1 MKKGEIFLK
10 KRSWM
15 NKINKQSFLQ
25 RIFLGELY
33 RNYDLKDFDWGI
45 IFSVFFLTLFGIVM
59 VSSVSLPLTEG
70 SFSLIISHISKV
82 IIALIIF
89 LLIFRFPTNFWSKV
103 DIQILLI
110 AFFLLFLV
118 FAPIIGQ
125 EVNGANRW
133 IRVFGFS
140 IQPSELMKFALII
153 YISSYCSRRL
163 DEFKEKWLGF
173 WKPILV
179 VVMAISLVL
188 FEPDLGSSA
197 VIFVVA
203 LSIMFIA
210 GAPLRHL
217 LVIFSLGM
225 SVFILMI
232 LTVPW
237 RMKRILSF
245 MNPWDTYQN
254 EGWQLS
260 HSLIAFG
267 RGDWF
272 GVGLGESLQK
282 LHYLPDAQTDFIFA
296 IIAEEMGL
304 LFCIFL
310 VALFSF
316 LIFKCFYIGRL
327 ARHANYYLG
336 SYIAYGAGI
345 CIALHVFINI
355 GVSSGMLPT
364 KGITLPFISFGG
376 SNLLLMF
383 ALIALVLRINF
394 EISES
399 FTNKTKILN
408 V

>member
-1 MKKGEIFLK
+1 
-10 KRSWM
+10 M
-15 NKINKQSFLQ
+15 NKINKQSLWQ
-25 RIFLGELY
+25 RIIFGELY
-33 RNYDLKDFDWGI
+33 RNYHFKDFDWGI
-45 IFSVFFLTLFGIVM
+45 IFSVFFFTLFGIVM
-59 VSSVSLPLTEG
+59 VSSVSLPIMDG
-70 SFSLIISHISKV
+70 SFSITLSHLSK
-82 IIALIIF
+82 ILIALIIF
-89 LLIFRFPTNFWSKV
+89 LLIFRFPISFWSKI

-110 AFFLLFLV
+110 SFFLLFLV
-118 FAPIIGQ
+118 YMPIIGQ

-140 IQPSELMKFALII
+140 FQPSELMKFALII

-163 DEFKEKWLGF
+163 EEFKEKWLGF

-179 VVMAISLVL
+179 VVMAISLIL

-210 GAPLRHL
+210 GAPMKHL
-217 LVIFSLGM
+217 LLIFSLGM
-225 SVFILMI
+225 SVFVVMI
-232 LTVPW
+232 LAVPW

-245 MNPWDTYQN
+245 MNPWETYQE

-304 LFCIFL
+304 LFCILL
-310 VALFSF
+310 VMLFSF

-327 ARHANYYLG
+327 ARHARYYLG
-336 SYIAYGAGI
+336 SYISYGAGI

-376 SNLLLMF
+376 TNLLLMF
-383 ALIALVLRINF
+383 ALVALVLRINF

-399 FTNKTKILN
+399 FSNKNKILN

>member
-1 MKKGEIFLK
+1 
-10 KRSWM
+10 M
-15 NKINKQSFLQ
+15 NKINKQSLLQ

-267 RGDWF
+267 RGDWL

-399 FTNKTKILN
+399 FTNKNKILN

>member
-1 MKKGEIFLK
+1 
-10 KRSWM
+10 M

-179 VVMAISLVL
+179 VVVAISLVL

>member
-1 MKKGEIFLK
+1 
-10 KRSWM
+10 M
-15 NKINKQSFLQ
+15 NKINKQSLLQ

-103 DIQILLI
+103 DIQILLF

-179 VVMAISLVL
+179 VVVAISLVL
-188 FEPDLGSSA
+188 IEPDLGSSA

-327 ARHANYYLG
+327 ARHTNHFLG
-336 SYIAYGAGI
+336 SFIAYGAGI

-376 SNLLLMF
+376 SNLILMF

-399 FTNKTKILN
+399 FTNKNKILN

>member
-1 MKKGEIFLK
+1 
-10 KRSWM
+10 M

-89 LLIFRFPTNFWSKV
+89 LIIFRFPTKFWSKV

-110 AFFLLFLV
+110 SFFLLFLV

-197 VIFVVA
+197 VIFLVA

-210 GAPLRHL
+210 GAPLKHL
-217 LVIFSLGM
+217 FVIFSLGM

-399 FTNKTKILN
+399 FTNKNKILN

>member
-1 MKKGEIFLK
+1 
-10 KRSWM
+10 M
-15 NKINKQSFLQ
+15 NKINKQSLWQ
-25 RIFLGELY
+25 RIIFGELY
-33 RNYDLKDFDWGI
+33 RNYHFKDFDWGI
-45 IFSVFFLTLFGIVM
+45 IFSVFFFTLFGIVM
-59 VSSVSLPLTEG
+59 VSSVSLPIMDG
-70 SFSLIISHISKV
+70 SFSITLSHLSK
-82 IIALIIF
+82 ILIALTIF
-89 LLIFRFPTNFWSKV
+89 LLIFRFPISVWSKI
-103 DIQILLI
+103 DIQILLVS
-110 AFFLLFLV
+110 FFLLFLV
-118 FAPIIGQ
+118 YVPMIGQ

-140 IQPSELMKFALII
+140 FQPSELMKFALII

-163 DEFKEKWLGF
+163 EEFKEKWLGF

-179 VVMAISLVL
+179 VVMAISLIL

-210 GAPLRHL
+210 GAPMKHL
-217 LVIFSLGM
+217 LLIFSLGM
-225 SVFILMI
+225 SVFVVMI
-232 LTVPW
+232 LAVPW

-245 MNPWDTYQN
+245 MNPWETYQE

-304 LFCIFL
+304 LFCILL
-310 VALFSF
+310 VMLFSF

-327 ARHANYYLG
+327 ARHAQYYLG

-376 SNLLLMF
+376 TNLLLMF
-383 ALIALVLRINF
+383 ALVALVLRINF

-399 FTNKTKILN
+399 FSNKNKILN

>member
-1 MKKGEIFLK
+1 
-10 KRSWM
+10 M
-15 NKINKQSFLQ
+15 NKINKQSLLQ

-45 IFSVFFLTLFGIVM
+45 IFPVFFLTLFGIVM

-110 AFFLLFLV
+110 AFFSLLLV

-179 VVMAISLVL
+179 VVVAISLVL

-217 LVIFSLGM
+217 LVIFSLGI

-336 SYIAYGAGI
+336 SYISYGAGI

-399 FTNKTKILN
+399 FTNKNKILN

>member
-1 MKKGEIFLK
+1 
-10 KRSWM
+10 M
-15 NKINKQSFLQ
+15 NKINKQSLWQ
-25 RIFLGELY
+25 RIIFGELY
-33 RNYDLKDFDWGI
+33 RNYHFKDFDWGI
-45 IFSVFFLTLFGIVM
+45 IFSVFFFTLFGIVM
-59 VSSVSLPLTEG
+59 VSSVSLPIMDG
-70 SFSLIISHISKV
+70 SFSITLSHLSK
-82 IIALIIF
+82 ILIALTIF
-89 LLIFRFPTNFWSKV
+89 LLIFRFPISFWSKI

-110 AFFLLFLV
+110 SFFLLFLV
-118 FAPIIGQ
+118 YMPIIGQ

-140 IQPSELMKFALII
+140 FQPSELMKFALII

-163 DEFKEKWLGF
+163 EEFKEKWLGF

-179 VVMAISLVL
+179 VVMAISLIL

-210 GAPLRHL
+210 GAPMKHL
-217 LVIFSLGM
+217 LLIFSLGM
-225 SVFILMI
+225 SVFVVMI
-232 LTVPW
+232 LAVPW

-245 MNPWDTYQN
+245 MNPWETYQE

-304 LFCIFL
+304 LFCILL
-310 VALFSF
+310 VMIFSF

-327 ARHANYYLG
+327 ARHAQYYLG

-376 SNLLLMF
+376 TNLLLMF
-383 ALIALVLRINF
+383 ALVALVLRINF

-399 FTNKTKILN
+399 FSNKNKILN

>member
-1 MKKGEIFLK
+1 
-10 KRSWM
+10 M
-15 NKINKQSFLQ
+15 NKINKQSLWQ
-25 RIFLGELY
+25 RIIFGELY
-33 RNYDLKDFDWGI
+33 RNYHFKDFDWGI
-45 IFSVFFLTLFGIVM
+45 IFSVFFFTLFGIVM
-59 VSSVSLPLTEG
+59 VSSVSLPIMDG
-70 SFSLIISHISKV
+70 SFSITLSHLSKI

-89 LLIFRFPTNFWSKV
+89 LLIFRFPISFWSKI

-110 AFFLLFLV
+110 SFFLLFLV
-118 FAPIIGQ
+118 YMPIIGQ

-140 IQPSELMKFALII
+140 FQPSELMKFALII

-163 DEFKEKWLGF
+163 EEFKEKWLGF

-179 VVMAISLVL
+179 VVMAISLIL

-210 GAPLRHL
+210 GAPMKHL
-217 LVIFSLGM
+217 LLIFSLGM
-225 SVFILMI
+225 SVFVVMI
-232 LTVPW
+232 LAVPW

-245 MNPWDTYQN
+245 MNPWETYQE

-304 LFCIFL
+304 LFCILL
-310 VALFSF
+310 VMLFSF

-327 ARHANYYLG
+327 ARHAQYYLG

-376 SNLLLMF
+376 TNLLLMF
-383 ALIALVLRINF
+383 ALVALVLRINF

-399 FTNKTKILN
+399 FSNKNKILN

>member
-1 MKKGEIFLK
+1 
-10 KRSWM
+10 
-15 NKINKQSFLQ
+15 
-25 RIFLGELY
+25 
-33 RNYDLKDFDWGI
+33 
-45 IFSVFFLTLFGIVM
+45 
-59 VSSVSLPLTEG
+59 
-70 SFSLIISHISKV
+70 
-82 IIALIIF
+82 
-89 LLIFRFPTNFWSKV
+89 
-103 DIQILLI
+103 
-110 AFFLLFLV
+110 
-118 FAPIIGQ
+118 
-125 EVNGANRW
+125 
-133 IRVFGFS
+133 
-140 IQPSELMKFALII
+140 
-153 YISSYCSRRL
+153 
-163 DEFKEKWLGF
+163 
-173 WKPILV
+173 
-179 VVMAISLVL
+179 MAISLIL

-210 GAPLRHL
+210 GAPMKHL
-217 LVIFSLGM
+217 LLIFSLGM
-225 SVFILMI
+225 SVFVVMI
-232 LTVPW
+232 LAVPW

-245 MNPWDTYQN
+245 MNPWETYQE

-304 LFCIFL
+304 LFCILL
-310 VALFSF
+310 VMLFSF

-327 ARHANYYLG
+327 ARHAQYYLG

-376 SNLLLMF
+376 TNLLLMF
-383 ALIALVLRINF
+383 ALVALVLRINF

-399 FTNKTKILN
+399 FSNKNKILN

>member
-1 MKKGEIFLK
+1 
-10 KRSWM
+10 M
-15 NKINKQSFLQ
+15 NKINKQSLLQ

-70 SFSLIISHISKV
+70 SFSLIVSHISKV

-163 DEFKEKWLGF
+163 EEFKEKWLGF

-179 VVMAISLVL
+179 VVVAISLVL

-304 LFCIFL
+304 LFCFFL

-336 SYIAYGAGI
+336 SYIAYGVGI

-399 FTNKTKILN
+399 FTNKNKILN

>member
-1 MKKGEIFLK
+1 
-10 KRSWM
+10 M
-15 NKINKQSFLQ
+15 NKINKQSLWQ
-25 RIFLGELY
+25 RIIFGELY
-33 RNYDLKDFDWGI
+33 RNYHFKDFDWGI
-45 IFSVFFLTLFGIVM
+45 IFSVFFFTLFGIVM
-59 VSSVSLPLTEG
+59 ISSVSLPIMDG
-70 SFSLIISHISKV
+70 SFSITLSHLSKI

-89 LLIFRFPTNFWSKV
+89 LLIFRFPISFWSKI
-103 DIQILLI
+103 DIQILLFS
-110 AFFLLFLV
+110 FFLLFLV
-118 FAPIIGQ
+118 YVPFIGQ

-140 IQPSELMKFALII
+140 FQPSELMKFALII

-163 DEFKEKWLGF
+163 EEFKEKWLGF

-179 VVMAISLVL
+179 VVMAISLIL

-210 GAPLRHL
+210 GAPMKHL
-217 LVIFSLGM
+217 LLIFSLGM
-225 SVFILMI
+225 SVFIVMI
-232 LTVPW
+232 LAVPW

-245 MNPWDTYQN
+245 MNPWETYQE

-304 LFCIFL
+304 LFCILL
-310 VALFSF
+310 VMLFSF

-327 ARHANYYLG
+327 ARHAQYYLG

-376 SNLLLMF
+376 TNLLLMF
-383 ALIALVLRINF
+383 ALVALVLRINF

-399 FTNKTKILN
+399 FSNKNKILN

>member
-1 MKKGEIFLK
+1 
-10 KRSWM
+10 M
-15 NKINKQSFLQ
+15 NKINKQSLWQ
-25 RIFLGELY
+25 RIIFGELY
-33 RNYDLKDFDWGI
+33 RNYHFKDFDWGI
-45 IFSVFFLTLFGIVM
+45 IFSVFFFTLFGIVM
-59 VSSVSLPLTEG
+59 VSSVSLPIMDG
-70 SFSLIISHISKV
+70 SFSITLSHLSK
-82 IIALIIF
+82 ILIALIIF
-89 LLIFRFPTNFWSKV
+89 LLIFRFPISFWSKI
-103 DIQILLI
+103 DIQILLVS
-110 AFFLLFLV
+110 FFLLFLV
-118 FAPIIGQ
+118 YVPVIGQ

-140 IQPSELMKFALII
+140 FQPSELMKFALII

-163 DEFKEKWLGF
+163 EEFKEKWLGF

-179 VVMAISLVL
+179 VVMAISLIL

-210 GAPLRHL
+210 GAPMKHL
-217 LVIFSLGM
+217 LLIFSLGM
-225 SVFILMI
+225 SVFVVMI
-232 LTVPW
+232 LAVPW

-245 MNPWDTYQN
+245 MNPWETYQE

-304 LFCIFL
+304 LFCILL
-310 VALFSF
+310 VMLFSF

-327 ARHANYYLG
+327 ARHAQYYLG

-376 SNLLLMF
+376 TNLLLMF
-383 ALIALVLRINF
+383 ALVALVLRINF

-399 FTNKTKILN
+399 FSNKNKILN

>member
-1 MKKGEIFLK
+1 
-10 KRSWM
+10 M
-15 NKINKQSFLQ
+15 NKINKQSLLQ

-163 DEFKEKWLGF
+163 DEFKEKWLGI
-173 WKPILV
+173 WKPIMV
-179 VVMAISLVL
+179 VVVAISLVL
-188 FEPDLGSSA
+188 IEPDLGSSA

-217 LVIFSLGM
+217 
-225 SVFILMI
+225 
-232 LTVPW
+232 
-237 RMKRILSF
+237 
-245 MNPWDTYQN
+245 
-254 EGWQLS
+254 
-260 HSLIAFG
+260 
-267 RGDWF
+267 
-272 GVGLGESLQK
+272 
-282 LHYLPDAQTDFIFA
+282 
-296 IIAEEMGL
+296 
-304 LFCIFL
+304 
-310 VALFSF
+310 
-316 LIFKCFYIGRL
+316 
-327 ARHANYYLG
+327 
-336 SYIAYGAGI
+336 
-345 CIALHVFINI
+345 
-355 GVSSGMLPT
+355 
-364 KGITLPFISFGG
+364 
-376 SNLLLMF
+376 
-383 ALIALVLRINF
+383 
-394 EISES
+394 
-399 FTNKTKILN
+399 
-408 V
+408 

>member
-1 MKKGEIFLK
+1 
-10 KRSWM
+10 M
-15 NKINKQSFLQ
+15 NKINKQSLWQ
-25 RIFLGELY
+25 RIIFGELY
-33 RNYDLKDFDWGI
+33 RNYHFKDFDWGI
-45 IFSVFFLTLFGIVM
+45 IFSVFFFTLFGIVM
-59 VSSVSLPLTEG
+59 VSSVSLPTMDG
-70 SFSLIISHISKV
+70 SFSITLSHLSK
-82 IIALIIF
+82 ILIALTIF
-89 LLIFRFPTNFWSKV
+89 LLIFRFPISFWSKI

-110 AFFLLFLV
+110 SFFLLFLV
-118 FAPIIGQ
+118 YMPIIGQ

-133 IRVFGFS
+133 IRIFGFS
-140 IQPSELMKFALII
+140 LQPSELMKFALII

-163 DEFKEKWLGF
+163 EEFKEKWLGF

-179 VVMAISLVL
+179 VVMAISLIL

-210 GAPLRHL
+210 GAPMKHL
-217 LVIFSLGM
+217 LLIFSLGM
-225 SVFILMI
+225 SVFGVMI
-232 LTVPW
+232 LAVPW

-245 MNPWDTYQN
+245 MNPWETYQE

-304 LFCIFL
+304 LFCILL
-310 VALFSF
+310 VMLFSF

-327 ARHANYYLG
+327 ARHAQYYLG

-376 SNLLLMF
+376 TNLLLMF
-383 ALIALVLRINF
+383 ALVALVLRINF

-399 FTNKTKILN
+399 FSNKNKILN

>member
-1 MKKGEIFLK
+1 
-10 KRSWM
+10 M
-15 NKINKQSFLQ
+15 NKINKQSLLQ

-110 AFFLLFLV
+110 AFFSLLLV

-179 VVMAISLVL
+179 VVVAISLVL

-304 LFCIFL
+304 LFCVFL

-336 SYIAYGAGI
+336 SYIAYGVGI

-399 FTNKTKILN
+399 FTNKNKILN

>member
-1 MKKGEIFLK
+1 
-10 KRSWM
+10 M
-15 NKINKQSFLQ
+15 NKINKQSLLQ

-103 DIQILLI
+103 DIQILLF

-179 VVMAISLVL
+179 VVVAISLVL
-188 FEPDLGSSA
+188 LEPDLGSSA

-399 FTNKTKILN
+399 FTNKNKILN

>member
-1 MKKGEIFLK
+1 
-10 KRSWM
+10 M

-179 VVMAISLVL
+179 VVVAISLVL

-336 SYIAYGAGI
+336 SYIAYGVGI

-399 FTNKTKILN
+399 FTNKNKILN

>member
-1 MKKGEIFLK
+1 
-10 KRSWM
+10 M

-179 VVMAISLVL
+179 VVAAISLVL

-399 FTNKTKILN
+399 FTNKNKILN

>member
-1 MKKGEIFLK
+1 
-10 KRSWM
+10 M
-15 NKINKQSFLQ
+15 NKINKQSLWQ
-25 RIFLGELY
+25 RIIFGELY
-33 RNYDLKDFDWGI
+33 RNYHFKDFDWGI
-45 IFSVFFLTLFGIVM
+45 IFSVFFFTLFGIVM
-59 VSSVSLPLTEG
+59 VSSVSLPIMDG
-70 SFSLIISHISKV
+70 SFSITLSHLSKI

-89 LLIFRFPTNFWSKV
+89 LLIFRFPISFWSKI

-110 AFFLLFLV
+110 SFFLLFLV
-118 FAPIIGQ
+118 YVPFIGQ

-133 IRVFGFS
+133 IRVVGFS
-140 IQPSELMKFALII
+140 FQPSELMKFALII

-163 DEFKEKWLGF
+163 EEFKEKWLGF

-179 VVMAISLVL
+179 VVMAISLIL

-210 GAPLRHL
+210 GAPMKHL
-217 LVIFSLGM
+217 LLIFSLGM
-225 SVFILMI
+225 SVFVVMI
-232 LTVPW
+232 LAVPW

-245 MNPWDTYQN
+245 MNPWETYQE

-304 LFCIFL
+304 LFCILL
-310 VALFSF
+310 VMLFSF

-327 ARHANYYLG
+327 ARHAQYYLG

-376 SNLLLMF
+376 TNLLLMF
-383 ALIALVLRINF
+383 ALVALVLRINF

-399 FTNKTKILN
+399 FSNKNKILN

>member
-1 MKKGEIFLK
+1 
-10 KRSWM
+10 M
-15 NKINKQSFLQ
+15 NKINKQSLLQ

-179 VVMAISLVL
+179 VVVAISLVL
-188 FEPDLGSSA
+188 LEPDLGSSA

-399 FTNKTKILN
+399 FTNKNKILN

>member
-1 MKKGEIFLK
+1 
-10 KRSWM
+10 M
-15 NKINKQSFLQ
+15 NKINKQSLLQ

-179 VVMAISLVL
+179 VVVAISLVL

-267 RGDWF
+267 RGDWL

-399 FTNKTKILN
+399 FTNKNKILN

>member
-1 MKKGEIFLK
+1 
-10 KRSWM
+10 M
-15 NKINKQSFLQ
+15 NKINKQSLLQ

-179 VVMAISLVL
+179 VVVAISLVL
-188 FEPDLGSSA
+188 LEPDLGSSA

-336 SYIAYGAGI
+336 SYIAYGVGI

-376 SNLLLMF
+376 SNLILMF

-399 FTNKTKILN
+399 FTNKNKILN

>member
-1 MKKGEIFLK
+1 
-10 KRSWM
+10 M
-15 NKINKQSFLQ
+15 NKINKQSLLQ

-179 VVMAISLVL
+179 VVVAISLVL
-188 FEPDLGSSA
+188 IEPDLGSSA

-399 FTNKTKILN
+399 FTNKNKILN

>member
-1 MKKGEIFLK
+1 
-10 KRSWM
+10 M
-15 NKINKQSFLQ
+15 NKINKQSLWQ
-25 RIFLGELY
+25 RIIFGELY
-33 RNYDLKDFDWGI
+33 RNYHFKDFDWGI
-45 IFSVFFLTLFGIVM
+45 IFSVFFFTLFGIVM
-59 VSSVSLPLTEG
+59 VSSVSLPIMDG
-70 SFSLIISHISKV
+70 SFSITLSHLSK
-82 IIALIIF
+82 ILIALTIF
-89 LLIFRFPTNFWSKV
+89 LLIFRFPISFWSKI

-110 AFFLLFLV
+110 SFFLLFLV
-118 FAPIIGQ
+118 YVPIIGQ

-140 IQPSELMKFALII
+140 FQPSELMKFALII

-163 DEFKEKWLGF
+163 EEFKEKWLGF

-179 VVMAISLVL
+179 VVMAISLIL

-210 GAPLRHL
+210 GAPMKHL
-217 LVIFSLGM
+217 LLIFSLGM
-225 SVFILMI
+225 SVFVVMI
-232 LTVPW
+232 LAVPW

-245 MNPWDTYQN
+245 MNPWETYQE

-304 LFCIFL
+304 LFCILL
-310 VALFSF
+310 VMLFSF

-327 ARHANYYLG
+327 ARHAQYYLG

-376 SNLLLMF
+376 TNLLLMF
-383 ALIALVLRINF
+383 ALVALVLRINF

-399 FTNKTKILN
+399 FSNKNKILN

>member
-1 MKKGEIFLK
+1 
-10 KRSWM
+10 M
-15 NKINKQSFLQ
+15 NKINKQSLLQ

-59 VSSVSLPLTEG
+59 ISSVSLPLTEG

-179 VVMAISLVL
+179 VVVAISLVL
-188 FEPDLGSSA
+188 IEPDLGSSA

-304 LFCIFL
+304 LFCVFL

-399 FTNKTKILN
+399 FTNKNKILN

>member
-1 MKKGEIFLK
+1 
-10 KRSWM
+10 M
-15 NKINKQSFLQ
+15 NKINKQSLLQ

-70 SFSLIISHISKV
+70 SFSLIVSHISKV

-179 VVMAISLVL
+179 VVVAISLVL

-336 SYIAYGAGI
+336 SYIAYGVGI

-376 SNLLLMF
+376 SNLILMF
-383 ALIALVLRINF
+383 SLIAFVLRINF

-399 FTNKTKILN
+399 FTNKNKILN

>member
-1 MKKGEIFLK
+1 
-10 KRSWM
+10 M
-15 NKINKQSFLQ
+15 NKINKQSLWQ
-25 RIFLGELY
+25 RIIFGELY
-33 RNYDLKDFDWGI
+33 RNYHFKDFDWGI
-45 IFSVFFLTLFGIVM
+45 IFSVFFFTLFGIVM
-59 VSSVSLPLTEG
+59 VSSVSLPITDG
-70 SFSLIISHISKV
+70 SFSITISHLSK
-82 IIALIIF
+82 IIFALIIF
-89 LLIFRFPTNFWSKV
+89 LLIFRFPISFWSKI

-110 AFFLLFLV
+110 SFFLLFLV
-118 FAPIIGQ
+118 YMPFIGQ

-140 IQPSELMKFALII
+140 FQPSELMKFALII

-163 DEFKEKWLGF
+163 EEFKEKWLGF

-179 VVMAISLVL
+179 VVMAISLIL

-210 GAPLRHL
+210 GAPIKHL
-217 LVIFSLGM
+217 LLIFSLGM
-225 SVFILMI
+225 SVFVVMI
-232 LTVPW
+232 LAVPW

-245 MNPWDTYQN
+245 MNPWETYQE

-310 VALFSF
+310 VMLFSI

-327 ARHANYYLG
+327 ARQAQHFLG

-376 SNLLLMF
+376 TNLLLMF
-383 ALIALVLRINF
+383 ALVALVLRINF

-399 FTNKTKILN
+399 FSNKNKILN